1 MSDYLL
7 CLMQLALPCLSHG
20 VVMHHSACGND
31 VSCMDIAA
39 YIASHNLSRC
49 CMTAELSSDMIFNLH
64 TICLCPRI
72 AEDICLGDVLTCFTV
87 SLQPWKALGNGL
99 KDYLDSS
106 VRSGKAYND
115 SSGSNGSKF
124 YDDKSGKGGSRFY
137 DDTSARSGRAYYNES
152 SARAGRAYYGDTS
165 AHAGHVYEPI
175 LEHDPS
181 RQSVEGWGG
190 GAPPTGGQQTQSPF
204 ANVNG
209 NSATG
214 PPSKKVY
221 KLTPLT

>member
-1 MSDYLL
+1 
-7 CLMQLALPCLSHG
+7 
-20 VVMHHSACGND
+20 MHHSACDND
-31 VSCMDIAA
+31 VHDVSAQQSCMNLQLVCTSQLQQMMHDYSAVSRHDLQYA
-39 YIASHNLSRC
+39 YTKHECSYIAEAIS
-49 CMTAELSSDMIFNLH
+49 
-64 TICLCPRI
+64 
-72 AEDICLGDVLTCFTV
+72 LGGVLTC
-87 SLQPWKALGNGL
+87 LCICEQPWKALGNGL

-115 SSGSNGSKF
+115 SSGSNGSRF

-190 GAPPTGGQQTQSPF
+190 AAPPAGGQQTQSPF
-204 ANVNG
+204 ANG
-209 NSATG
+209 GGDSAAG

-221 KLTPLT
+221 KLTPLA